1 MTQHRCSAREF
12 AAEDASQKQI
22 FMGGSL
28 DVPSIPLT
36 AVTVAT
42 AYLGRAATG
51 HTVPQ
56 VSSIL
61 GHTRFA

>member
-1 MTQHRCSAREF
+1 
-12 AAEDASQKQI
+12 
-22 FMGGSL
+22 MGGSP